1 MPRSGSPRTEN
12 EKTVACTQC
21 GGHVRVARRA
31 MSIFCPH
38 CRQRLILEDFKIKT
52 YHASR
57 LFATC
62 GDIVV
67 EKNGFVSAPIRVANL
82 TVRGRVQG
90 KVEARGVVKISG
102 TGQVRG
108 DIEAAGLV
116 VDGGATLDG
125 FFRINAPTIESAG
138 E

>member
-1 MPRSGSPRTEN
+1 MARPSPARSGPQKS
-12 EKTVACTQC
+12 VVCTHC
-21 GGHVRVARRA
+21 GGSVDVARRA
-31 MSIFCPH
+31 MSVFCPY
-38 CRQRLILEDFKIKT
+38 CKTRLILENYRIKT

-67 EKNGFVSAPIRVANL
+67 EKSGLVSAPIRAENL

-90 KVEARGVVKISG
+90 DVEARGVVQVAA

-108 DIEAAGLV
+108 DICATRLV
-116 VDGGATLDG
+116 VSSGAQLNG
-125 FFRINAPTIESAG
+125 FCRIQPESADPPH
-138 E
+138 